1 LENIAELNQSDTYLV
16 GQVNTLQDIL
26 SHEPLSM
33 QQVYQMESSLK
44 DVIRKQGQLK
54 TSLDE
59 AASSL
64 RSLLDRF
71 ISRPAMMTDSTDDF
85 QNKIKDHSDRIKQSQ
100 NVEELGSIIGL
111 LMEDTSLMQLD
122 LTRSRDELLSAKEQV
137 EAAEQ
142 RIAELEGALEAASA
156 KVRED
161 QLTGAFNRR
170 GLAEHFQREISRA
183 ERTGAPLSLALLD
196 VDNFKQ

>member
-1 LENIAELNQSDTYLV
+1 
-16 GQVNTLQDIL
+16 
-26 SHEPLSM
+26 M
-33 QQVYQMESSLK
+33 
-44 DVIRKQGQLK
+44 
-54 TSLDE
+54 
-59 AASSL
+59 
-64 RSLLDRF
+64 
-71 ISRPAMMTDSTDDF
+71 
-85 QNKIKDHSDRIKQSQ
+85 
-100 NVEELGSIIGL
+100 EELGSIIGL

-196 VDNFKQ
+196 VDNFKQLNDKYGHLAGDDA

>member
-1 LENIAELNQSDTYLV
+1 
-16 GQVNTLQDIL
+16 
-26 SHEPLSM
+26 M
-33 QQVYQMESSLK
+33 
-44 DVIRKQGQLK
+44 
-54 TSLDE
+54 
-59 AASSL
+59 
-64 RSLLDRF
+64 
-71 ISRPAMMTDSTDDF
+71 
-85 QNKIKDHSDRIKQSQ
+85 
-100 NVEELGSIIGL
+100 EELGSIIGL

-196 VDNFKQ
+196 VDNFKQLNDKYGHLAGDDALKYLVDTIKHSLRPADIVARFGGEEFVILMPDTPEDEAVSTVQRLQRELTKTFSWPTTIAC